1 MKKTTILAI
10 CLAML
15 AVIVGCTKQEAG
27 SGTGSSS
34 NKELLRI
41 RSFELSEQEAPGA
54 VQPQIRQVDIPAE
67 GLIETSEQPYRDDM
81 GLDAFA
87 DHIKTE
93 FGIGIDERWHV
104 TVHFYDE
111 ERTQGFVRF
120 KYTIGDILT
129 NRSIL
134 FHIDSG
140 KAVSVFTG
148 CLDGDVDEEDLTNR
162 IRLFEERYE
171 QEKLRL
177 KDGEELVGET
187 AYYTYYYNLGLLQY
201 TYNVFF
207 RYGDGIINNDWGT
220 ECYIDENGAAFD
232 AIVCYDKSDTDISG
246 PVQQLP
252 GHIPYGSFSYK
263 ETSGQID
270 MSSPGVLTDGFV
282 NVSEEADFIPVER
295 AKAEVTVP
303 YDLIQTFYDS
313 EEDVWMVHFWDSKTA
328 GGDETVFLSGK
339 GVTLLVIYGE

>member
-1 MKKTTILAI
+1 MKKTKILAI
-10 CLAML
+10 CLALL
-15 AVIVGCTKQEAG
+15 AVIVGCTKQDAG

-34 NKELLRI
+34 DKELLRI
-41 RSFELSEQEAPGA
+41 RSFELVEQQDPGLSIG
-54 VQPQIRQVDIPAE
+54 QPQMILIDIPAE

-81 GLDAFA
+81 GLDAFT
-87 DHIKTE
+87 DHIKTA
-93 FGIGIDERWHV
+93 FGIDMDERWHV
-104 TVHFYDE
+104 LVHFYDE
-111 ERTQGFVRF
+111 DRTQGFVQF
-120 KYTIGDILT
+120 KYTIGDIQT
-129 NRSIL
+129 NKSIL
-134 FHIDSG
+134 FNIDSG
-140 KAVSVFTG
+140 KAISVFTG
-148 CLDGDVDEEDLTNR
+148 CLDGEADEEDLTNM
-162 IRLFEERYE
+162 IKLFEERYE

-270 MSSPGVLTDGFV
+270 MSSPGVLIDGFV
-282 NVSEEADFIPVER
+282 NVSEETDFIPVER
-295 AKAEVTVP
+295 AKRPHT
-303 YDLIQTFYDS
+303 DFLRQR
-313 EEDVWMVHFWDSKTA
+313 
-328 GGDETVFLSGK
+328 GGCLDGAFLGLQN
-339 GVTLLVIYGE
+339 GRR